1 MYTKLADIF
10 KSYDNIMLGK
20 EYSFENSGKNL
31 GSMPL
36 LNFKNKVI
44 LIVDRINNAFLEN
57 KEFLEYVNL
66 TSNSVFMRAY
76 DYYGVKN
83 NPDTQEVKDCIGSNP
98 FNPADNNYLFKNI
111 MDEFKKKPEANDQD
125 ALTLVDSILNPETGV
140 LGKQGLA
147 PLYENLKKAFP
158 PLEGEPASSQYA
170 TFEYIF
176 NKIRTK
182 AIIQYKFAAS
192 TDGKVDPKKI
202 NIDLKDMTHLPDVKK
217 LLIVAKDGK
226 KKKDA
231 IVIFCEK
238 TLFPQLDKF
247 ADAITEEEVNKSL
260 EAKKIPVPEA
270 SPEGGYKV
278 GDNVVY
284 KREKFDQAKWDAL
297 TDDDKKKPNEGKMKE
312 LQAEA
317 IGIKK
322 ISKIEGDKISFEGA
336 EFTKTMGDILMKVE
350 AKAEGQDDLVN
361 TLKDVKTKNPEAIKK
376 LDNIAKMYQ
385 EPDKNKDKIAEIDKL
400 IGGEEAK

>member
-1 MYTKLADIF
+1 MKYVK
-10 KSYDNIMLGK
+10 
-20 EYSFENSGKNL
+20 SFESHRNSKKSEPINEELFGGIINFFKGLWAKAMEELKKL
-31 GSMPL
+31 GE
-36 LNFKNKVI
+36 
-44 LIVDRINNAFLEN
+44 D
-57 KEFLEYVNL
+57 
-66 TSNSVFMRAY
+66 
-76 DYYGVKN
+76 
-83 NPDTQEVKDCIGSNP
+83 PDTGEVKDWIADNP
-98 FNPADNNYLFKNI
+98 FNPSDNNYLFKNV

-158 PLEGEPASSQYA
+158 PQEGEPASSQYA
-170 TFEYIF
+170 TFEYFF
-176 NKIRTK
+176 NTIRTK

-217 LLIVAKDGK
+217 LLTTAKDGK
-226 KKKDA
+226 KKKEV
-231 IVIFCEK
+231 IVTWCEK

-247 ADAITEEEVNKSL
+247 ADAITEEEVDKYL
-260 EAKKIPVPEA
+260 ESKKIPVPEA
-270 SPEGGYKV
+270 GPEGGYKV

-322 ISKIEGDKISFEGA
+322 ISKIEGDKVSFEGA
-336 EFTKTMGDILMKVE
+336 DFTKTMGDILMKTEEV
-350 AKAEGQDDLVN
+350 KAEGQEDLVKK
-361 TLKDVKTKNPEAIKK
+361 LGDLKTKDPESIKK
-376 LDNIAKMYQ
+376 VGTFVDFISDEA
-385 EPDKNKDKIAEIDKL
+385 NKDKVAEIDK
-400 IGGEEAK
+400 IIGGGEEAATGA

>member
-1 MYTKLADIF
+1 MKYVK
-10 KSYDNIMLGK
+10 
-20 EYSFENSGKNL
+20 SFESHRTSKIVEPINEELL
-31 GSMPL
+31 GGII
-36 LNFKNKVI
+36 NFFKGLWAKAMEE
-44 LIVDRINNAFLEN
+44 LKKLGED
-57 KEFLEYVNL
+57 
-66 TSNSVFMRAY
+66 
-76 DYYGVKN
+76 
-83 NPDTQEVKDCIGSNP
+83 PDTTEVKDWIADNP
-98 FNPADNNYLFKNI
+98 FNPADNNYLFKNV

-147 PLYENLKKAFP
+147 PLYESLKKAFP
-158 PLEGEPASSQYA
+158 PKEGEPASSQYA
-170 TFEYIF
+170 TFEYF
-176 NKIRTK
+176 FDTIRTK

-217 LLIVAKDGK
+217 LLTAATDGK

-231 IVIFCEK
+231 IVNWCEK

-247 ADAITEEEVNKSL
+247 ADAITEDDVNKYL
-260 EAKKIPVPEA
+260 EGKKIPVPEA
-270 SPEGGYKV
+270 GPEGGYKV

-322 ISKIEGDKISFEGA
+322 ISKIEGDKVSFEGA
-336 EFTKTMGDILMKVE
+336 DFTKTMGDILMKTEEV
-350 AKAEGQDDLVN
+350 KAEGQEDLVKK
-361 TLKDVKTKNPEAIKK
+361 LGDLKTKKPEDIKK
-376 LDNIAKMYQ
+376 VGSFVDFISDEA
-385 EPDKNKDKIAEIDKL
+385 NKDKVAEIEK
-400 IGGEEAK
+400 IMGGTEGEAGA

>member
-1 MYTKLADIF
+1 MKYVK
-10 KSYDNIMLGK
+10 
-20 EYSFENSGKNL
+20 SFESHRNSSKLEPVNEELFGNIVNFFKGLWSKAMEELKKL
-31 GSMPL
+31 GE
-36 LNFKNKVI
+36 
-44 LIVDRINNAFLEN
+44 D
-57 KEFLEYVNL
+57 
-66 TSNSVFMRAY
+66 
-76 DYYGVKN
+76 
-83 NPDTQEVKDCIGSNP
+83 PDTTKVKDWIADNP
-98 FNPADNNYLFKNI
+98 FNPSDNNYLFKTV

-147 PLYENLKKAFP
+147 PLYESLKKAYP
-158 PLEGEPASSQYA
+158 PQEGEPASSQFA

-176 NKIRTK
+176 NTIRNK

-217 LLIVAKDGK
+217 LLTAATDGK

-231 IVIFCEK
+231 IVNWCEK
-238 TLFPQLDKF
+238 TLFPQLDKI

-270 SPEGGYKV
+270 GPEGGYKV

-284 KREKFDQAKWDAL
+284 KREKFDQDKWDEL

-322 ISKIEGDKISFEGA
+322 ISKIDGDKVSFEGA
-336 EFTKTMGDILMKVE
+336 DFTKTMGDILMKTEEV
-350 AKAEGQDDLVN
+350 KAEGQEDLVKK
-361 TLKDVKTKNPEAIKK
+361 LGDMKTKKPEDIKK
-376 LDNIAKMYQ
+376 VGTFVDFISDEA
-385 EPDKNKDKIAEIDKL
+385 NKDKVAEIDK
-400 IGGEEAK
+400 IIGGGEEAAATGA

>member
-1 MYTKLADIF
+1 MKYVK
-10 KSYDNIMLGK
+10 
-20 EYSFENSGKNL
+20 SFESHRNSSKLEPVNEELL
-31 GSMPL
+31 GGVI
-36 LNFKNKVI
+36 NFFKGLWTKAMEE
-44 LIVDRINNAFLEN
+44 LKKLGED
-57 KEFLEYVNL
+57 
-66 TSNSVFMRAY
+66 
-76 DYYGVKN
+76 
-83 NPDTQEVKDCIGSNP
+83 PDTIKVKDWIANNP
-98 FNPADNNYLFKNI
+98 FNPSDNSYLFKNV

-158 PLEGEPASSQYA
+158 PLEGEPASSQFA

-176 NKIRTK
+176 NTIRTK

-217 LLIVAKDGK
+217 LLTAATDGK

-231 IVIFCEK
+231 IVNWCEK
-238 TLFPQLDKF
+238 TLFPQIDKL
-247 ADAITEEEVNKSL
+247 ADAITEDEVNKYL
-260 EAKKIPVPEA
+260 ETKKIPVPEA
-270 SPEGGYKV
+270 GPEGGYKV

-322 ISKIEGDKISFEGA
+322 ISKIEGDKVSFEGA
-336 EFTKTMGDILMKVE
+336 EFTKTMGDILMKTEEV
-350 AKAEGQDDLVN
+350 KAEGQEDLVKK
-361 TLKDVKTKNPEAIKK
+361 LGDLKTKNPENIKK
-376 LDNIAKMYQ
+376 VGTFVDFISDEA
-385 EPDKNKDKIAEIDKL
+385 NKDKVAEIDKI
-400 IGGEEAK
+400 IGGGEAAATGA

>member
-1 MYTKLADIF
+1 MKYVKT
-10 KSYDNIMLGK
+10 
-20 EYSFENSGKNL
+20 FESHRTSKNL
-31 GSMPL
+31 EPINEEL
-36 LNFKNKVI
+36 LGGVINFFKGLWTIAMEELKK
-44 LIVDRINNAFLEN
+44 LGED
-57 KEFLEYVNL
+57 
-66 TSNSVFMRAY
+66 
-76 DYYGVKN
+76 
-83 NPDTQEVKDCIGSNP
+83 PDTTEVKDWIADNP
-98 FNPADNNYLFKNI
+98 FNPADNNYLFKNV

-147 PLYENLKKAFP
+147 PLYETLKKAYP
-158 PLEGEPASSQYA
+158 PQEGEPASSQYA
-170 TFEYIF
+170 TFEYFF
-176 NKIRTK
+176 NTIRTK
-182 AIIQYKFAAS
+182 AIVQYKFGAS

-217 LLIVAKDGK
+217 LLTAATDGK

-231 IVIFCEK
+231 IVNWCEK

-247 ADAITEEEVNKSL
+247 ADAITEEEVNKNL
-260 EAKKIPVPEA
+260 ESRKIPVPEA
-270 SPEGGYKV
+270 GPEGGYKV

-322 ISKIEGDKISFEGA
+322 ISKIEGDKVSFEGA
-336 EFTKTMGDILMKVE
+336 DFTKTMGDILMKTEEV
-350 AKAEGQDDLVN
+350 KAEGQEDLVKK
-361 TLKDVKTKNPEAIKK
+361 LGDLKTKNPENIKK
-376 LDNIAKMYQ
+376 VGTFVDFISDEA
-385 EPDKNKDKIAEIDKL
+385 NKDKVAEIDKI
-400 IGGEEAK
+400 IGGGEAAAGA